1 MNAAPTTNVR
11 ASLIGPVGSPLPP
24 TFNAICI
31 ANRTMTMPNK
41 NTPKKNI
48 NLRREPTSNA
58 LNEAAPKNNMNAA
71 SPTVM
76 TASLIPDATSPLSLF
91 HIKNIPVN
99 INKKN
104 PSLKANIMTSL
115 NGIILLNIAPTII
128 ITAATATNAIYCLIP
143 SETSEPD
150 CIYLDANMNTAAI
163 PARNS
168 INIPTN
174 ISMPLKSICL
184 ARSPTI
190 RSTIPT
196 AHNANMTFAISPKFS
211 IATRIL
217 SLSMPLPTATA
228 SDEAFPILFS
238 CFENSSKLGFIPV
251 NLSTFS
257 NIDDNAP
264 SFFVIIDNS
273 SIDSLFSGA
282 RLKFLNES
290 RSFSKSPPPETS
302 ISISSFFPF
311 PSVVILSTAELR
323 LLLIF
328 DNRFGRSLKNSL
340 FLSVNKPPNKFDLRL
355 SVLFFDDLPVNDLLP
370 LPMITSRFLDIVV
383 NIPKRPLF
391 PGLGAP

>member
-1 MNAAPTTNVR
+1 MNAAPTTNVS

-31 ANRTMTMPNK
+31 ANKTMTIPNK
-41 NTPKKNI
+41 NTPKKNM
-48 NLRREPTSNA
+48 NLRREPTSSA

-91 HIKNIPVN
+91 HIKNIPVI
-99 INKKN
+99 INKKK

-150 CIYLDANMNTAAI
+150 FIYLDANMNTAAM

-228 SDEAFPILFS
+228 SDEAFPIPFS
-238 CFENSSKLGFIPV
+238 CFENSSKLVFIPA

-273 SIDSLFSGA
+273 SIDSLFSA
-282 RLKFLNES
+282 S
-290 RSFSKSPPPETS
+290 R
-302 ISISSFFPF
+302 
-311 PSVVILSTAELR
+311 
-323 LLLIF
+323 
-328 DNRFGRSLKNSL
+328 
-340 FLSVNKPPNKFDLRL
+340 
-355 SVLFFDDLPVNDLLP
+355 
-370 LPMITSRFLDIVV
+370 
-383 NIPKRPLF
+383 
-391 PGLGAP
+391 

>member
-1 MNAAPTTNVR
+1 MNAAPTTNAS

-24 TFNAICI
+24 TFNAICV
-31 ANRTMTMPNK
+31 ANKTMTIPNK

-58 LNEAAPKNNMNAA
+58 LNDAAPKNNMNAA
-71 SPTVM
+71 SPTVI

-150 CIYLDANMNTAAI
+150 FIYLDANMNTAAM
-163 PARNS
+163 PARNN

-190 RSTIPT
+190 TSTIPT

-211 IATRIL
+211 IAARIL
-217 SLSMPLPTATA
+217 SLSIPLPTATA
-228 SDEAFPILFS
+228 SDEAFPIPFS
-238 CFENSSKLGFIPV
+238 CFENSSKLGFIPD

-273 SIDSLFSGA
+273 SIDSLFSA
-282 RLKFLNES
+282 SRLKFLNES
-290 RSFSKSPPPETS
+290 RSFSKSPPPDTS
-302 ISISSFFPF
+302 ISISSFFPS
-311 PSVVILSTAELR
+311 PSVVILSTTEPS
-323 LLLIF
+323 LLLMS

-340 FLSVNKPPNKFDLRL
+340 FLPVNKSVKKFALRL
-355 SVLFFDDLPVNDLLP
+355 SVLFFDGLLANDLLLS
-370 LPMITSRFLDIVV
+370 LPMIISRF
-383 NIPKRPLF
+383 
-391 PGLGAP
+391 